1 MVACLRVH
9 PRRRDAEERGNLLSG
24 QKSVLWLRRRVRIR
38 LGHVRVTDHEPREP
52 ATQFQNAA
60 SQRSTTAEKRRQTR
74 CTPSEPLSACCQKFL
89 AGLAGSWSVTHVVTA
104 ASIPADRA
112 SGYAQY
118 LESKTVEHEHG
129 AYYLTPDGEMTEPS
143 GRWHADPE
151 TLARLG
157 VTTGQVVD
165 GGDFLALMEGRH
177 PGTGEWVRREG
188 AGGGR
193 GGGIDVTFSAPKS
206 VSVVWALTDRWQ
218 REGIEQAHT
227 RAVER
232 SMRYLRE
239 QVPVVRR
246 RYSGQVVEEQAR
258 DVIAAEYRHT
268 TARGVTASQAPD
280 PQLHSHVVITG
291 AIREDDRI
299 VAVAS
304 RPVFRAAREL
314 GAFYRSALADE
325 LATQGYGIEQNTG
338 KDGKYFEIQGVPRE
352 LCEAFSGR
360 SREVARAAERFR
372 ARYGRAPE
380 RGELRNLALENRAT
394 KTPITRPDLERAW
407 QDTGYE
413 HAFDA
418 DHAVR
423 LIAFNEPHQHDQTV
437 EDRIEARLTEHKAI
451 FDAKELR
458 TVALEQTAGE
468 MPPDQAL
475 MVAKEMIC
483 DRRILTLES
492 GQMTTLAIRAQE
504 QAIERRTTQLA
515 QPAGRDVSQ
524 LVREN
529 AARDIAERI
538 AAPLSPEQQHALAVL
553 TGPER
558 IAVLVGPAG
567 TGKGVVIDAAAR
579 AEQMAARET
588 IGVAGSWSTAA
599 RLATDSPALHEQTM
613 ALDALLARAKSGTV
627 HVGADTTIILDEA
640 GMADHTRMAALA
652 ELVEHSGAKLIAVGD
667 GKQLPSIGPGGMFD
681 RIANHTPTAE
691 LQTIH
696 RTKDPAEQHAWRALR
711 NGEPE
716 RALAHYASR
725 EALHVADTRDQAAEN
740 AVQAWAKLTRE
751 HPIRDIALI
760 ADASNTEIDR
770 LNARAQ
776 HLRLQ
781 HGELG
786 RHETPLPH
794 VHYGIHR
801 GDLIA
806 FTHQHRPPRAARVE
820 NGTRGEITALHP
832 DGSATIALD
841 GSDRHVTLAPDDL
854 RSIRLA
860 YAQHVYRQQGAT
872 VERAVILTG
881 GWQTSKETAYVE
893 ATRARQRTDWHIAR
907 QDLGLQGQDP
917 DPITHVAQRMSQSRA
932 HTPTTTQQALP
943 DPAWDPTHNP
953 LHLRD
958 SSSRTPWPTSK
969 PDRDNVDRGSE
980 RSR

>member
-1 MVACLRVH
+1 
-9 PRRRDAEERGNLLSG
+9 
-24 QKSVLWLRRRVRIR
+24 
-38 LGHVRVTDHEPREP
+38 
-52 ATQFQNAA
+52 
-60 SQRSTTAEKRRQTR
+60 
-74 CTPSEPLSACCQKFL
+74 
-89 AGLAGSWSVTHVVTA
+89 VVTA

-143 GRWHADPE
+143 GRWLADPE
-151 TLARLG
+151 TLQQLG
-157 VTTGQVVD
+157 ITTGQVVD
-165 GGDFLALMEGRH
+165 GDDFLALMEGRH

-206 VSVVWALTDRWQ
+206 VSVVWALTDPWQ
-218 REGIEQAHT
+218 REGIEEAHA

-232 SMRYLRE
+232 SMAYLRE

-246 RYSGQVVEEQAR
+246 RYSGQVVEEPAR

-304 RPVFRAAREL
+304 RPVFRAAREI

-325 LATQGYGIEQNTG
+325 LASQGYEIEQNTG

-394 KTPITRPDLERAW
+394 KTLITRPDLERAW

-423 LIAFNEPHQHDQTV
+423 LIAFNEPHRHDQTV
-437 EDRIEARLTEHKAI
+437 EDRIEARLVEHKAI
-451 FDAKELR
+451 FEAKELR
-458 TVALEQTAGE
+458 AVALEQTAGE

-475 MVAKEMIC
+475 MVAKEMIR
-483 DRRILTLES
+483 DRRILTLEG

-504 QAIERRTTQLA
+504 QAIERRATQLA
-515 QPAGRDVSQ
+515 QPAGRDVGQ
-524 LVREN
+524 TVREH
-529 AARDIAERI
+529 AAREVAERI

-558 IAVLVGPAG
+558 VAVLVGPAG

-588 IGVAGSWSTAA
+588 IGVAVSWSTAE
-599 RLATDSPALHEQTM
+599 RLASDSPALYEQTM
-613 ALDALLARAKSGTV
+613 ALDALITRAQAGTV

-640 GMADHTRMAALA
+640 GMTDHTRMAALTD
-652 ELVEHSGAKLIAVGD
+652 LVERSGAKLVAVGD

-681 RIANHTPTAE
+681 RLTTHAPTAD

-711 NGEPE
+711 NGEPD

-725 EALHVADTRDQAAEN
+725 GRLHVAETRDQAAEN
-740 AVQAWAKLTRE
+740 AVQAWAKLARE

-786 RHETPLPH
+786 QHEAPLPH
-794 VHYGIHR
+794 VHYGIRR

-820 NGTRGEITALHP
+820 NGTRGEITALNP
-832 DGSATIALD
+832 NGGATIALD
-841 GSDRHVTLAPDDL
+841 GSNRRVTLAPEDL

-872 VERAVILTG
+872 VERAIVLTG

-893 ATRARQRTDWHIAR
+893 ATRARQRTDWHIAH
-907 QDLGLQGQDP
+907 QDLNPNAPDP
-917 DPITHVAQRMSQSRA
+917 DPITRLAQRMTHSRA
-932 HTPTTTQQALP
+932 HTPTTTHQALP
-943 DPAWDPTHNP
+943 DPNWDPTHDP
-953 LHLRD
+953 LHILTT
-958 SSSRTPWPTSK
+958 SRTPPPIQTPERDT
-969 PDRDNVDRGSE
+969 PDRGR
-980 RSR
+980 